1 MTALIFLDYIKWFDG
16 LMGGRKVLLL
26 IDSAP
31 GHTGG
36 MLTIL
41 ERASLLN
48 TRVEFLPKNV
58 TSLYQPL
65 DQGII
70 RTFKA
75 YYRRY
80 WLSYMVDQVEQ
91 DRNPLKTMNVLR
103 AVQWAVAAWHE
114 ISPQTVMNCFTHS
127 TIFGPREG
135 PQGTPSGYSEPQL
148 EAELEVYL
156 QQLSQAGQIRQLI
169 PISNFININGED
181 ALTEPEASISQEA
194 IEASIVALYD
204 APDDEESDEEVEPQ
218 VIKLDEA
225 LDALERLKLY
235 EGQQEDGNETLIT
248 ALIKAE
254 RVIRGRRAARVR
266 QTTITSFFK

>member
-1 MTALIFLDYIKWFDG
+1 
-16 LMGGRKVLLL
+16 
-26 IDSAP
+26 
-31 GHTGG
+31 
-36 MLTIL
+36 
-41 ERASLLN
+41 
-48 TRVEFLPKNV
+48 
-58 TSLYQPL
+58 
-65 DQGII
+65 
-70 RTFKA
+70 
-75 YYRRY
+75 
-80 WLSYMVDQVEQ
+80 
-91 DRNPLKTMNVLR
+91 
-103 AVQWAVAAWHE
+103 
-114 ISPQTVMNCFTHS
+114 MNCFTHS

-169 PISNFININGED
+169 PISNFIDINGED

-225 LDALERLKLY
+225 LDALEHLKLY
-235 EGQQEDGNETLIT
+235 EGQQEDGDETLIT